1 MANGRITGKLSL
13 RRSVASEEY
22 VMKRLAMSIALL
34 MIPAWLFGSS
44 LLADPPLTEKKPEL
58 KKTPAPRFLRLQRDE
73 KKQPVALETSV
84 VRYVPAM
91 AEGDLTVD
99 LVAAVHIGDRDY
111 YKKLNKQFQQ
121 YDVVLYELV
130 APPGTRIPKGGKR
143 DLDPLGLLMQV
154 VKSVLEL
161 ELQTERIDYTKKNF
175 VHADLSPS
183 QMAEAV
189 RKRGDDGLTL
199 FLGITADMLRQ
210 QNLREANNPKNPPRN
225 EEEIDIISLL
235 LDPDGPVKLK
245 RMLAQQFEDL
255 QSPTSG
261 LGQTLSTI
269 LVADRNEAALKVFQ
283 KELAKGKKKIAIFY
297 GAAHMPD
304 FDKRLRADF
313 GLKPKSEQW
322 LTAWDLED

>member
-1 MANGRITGKLSL
+1 MKHLAKLSF
-13 RRSVASEEY
+13 
-22 VMKRLAMSIALL
+22 ALL
-34 MIPAWLFGSS
+34 VIQAFFCRP
-44 LLADPPLTEKKPEL
+44 LLADPPLAKKKPEL
-58 KKTPAPRFLRLQRDE
+58 KKTTAPQFLRLQRDE
-73 KKQPVALETSV
+73 KKQPLALETSI
-84 VRYVPAM
+84 VRYVPASG
-91 AEGDLTVD
+91 EGGLTVD

-130 APPGTRIPKGGKR
+130 AAPGTQIPKGGKR
-143 DLDPLGLLMQV
+143 DLDPLGLIMQV

-175 VHADLSPS
+175 VHADLSPN
-183 QMAEAV
+183 QMAEAI
-189 RKRGDDGLTL
+189 RKRGDDCLTL
-199 FLGITADMLRQ
+199 FLGVTADMLRQ
-210 QNLREANNPKNPPRN
+210 QNLREANKPKSPDRN
-225 EEEIDIISLL
+225 EEDFDILSLL
-235 LDPDGPVKLK
+235 LDPEGPVKIK

-304 FDKRLRADF
+304 FDKRLRTDF

>member
-1 MANGRITGKLSL
+1 MN
-13 RRSVASEEY
+13 
-22 VMKRLAMSIALL
+22 RLAKISIALL
-34 MIPAWLFGSS
+34 VTVFCGR
-44 LLADPPLTEKKPEL
+44 LLADSPSTGKKVEV
-58 KKTPAPRFLRLQRDE
+58 KKTSAPQFLRIQWDE
-73 KKQPVALETSV
+73 KKQPLALETSI
-84 VRYVPAM
+84 VRYVPASG
-91 AEGDLTVD
+91 EGELAVD

-143 DLDPLGLLMQV
+143 DLDPLGLVMQV
-154 VKSVLEL
+154 AKSVLEL

-183 QMAEAV
+183 QMAEAI

-199 FLGITADMLRQ
+199 FLGLTADMLRQ
-210 QNLREANNPKNPPRN
+210 QNLREANQSKKPAPK
-225 EEEIDIISLL
+225 EEELDILSLL

-261 LGQTLSTI
+261 LGQTLTTI
-269 LVADRNEAALKVFQ
+269 LVADRNEAAMIVFQ

-322 LTAWDLED
+322 ITAWDLEE